1 VTVVAKPVEEQTVAA
16 VVKLGFKVVRR
27 RGTRRRRKK
36 VGGDRSH
43 NRGSYSEHTPVLLR
57 HA

>member
-1 VTVVAKPVEEQTVAA
+1 VAKPVEERTVAA
-16 VVKLGFKVVRR
+16 VVELGFEVVRR